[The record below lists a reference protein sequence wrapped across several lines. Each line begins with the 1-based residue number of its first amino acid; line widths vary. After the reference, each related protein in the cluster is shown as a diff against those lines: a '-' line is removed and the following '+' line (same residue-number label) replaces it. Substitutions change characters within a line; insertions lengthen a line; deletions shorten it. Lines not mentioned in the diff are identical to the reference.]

1 MKDIRIKKMLDLVPN
16 GATVLNIGCAQ
27 NPHIHR
33 ELAKKSRKIIGIDT
47 NQHELK
53 KLAQKGFET
62 YVMDAEKIKLDCRFD
77 CIIAGELIEHLNNPG
92 LFLQSIDKYLKKNG
106 TAILTTPNISS
117 LFLYAIVV
125 IFNQTQDPTH
135 VYYFDEKNLKTL
147 IGRFNF
153 RIKEIKYIPP
163 DIKFHGKGILFRSL
177 FFASTALANI
187 GYLFNKRLFSSY
199 LLIVIKRK
207 NG

>member
-1 MKDIRIKKMLDLVPN
+1 MKDIRIKELLKLVPN
-16 GATVLNIGCAQ
+16 NVTVLNIGCAQ

-33 ELAKKSRKIIGIDT
+33 ELAIKSQKIIGIDT
-47 NQHELK
+47 NQRELQ

-62 YVMDAEKIKLDCRFD
+62 YAMNAEKIKLDCLFD

-92 LFLQSIDKYLKKNG
+92 LFLQSVEKYLKKNG

-117 LFLYAIVV
+117 LFLYTIVV
-125 IFNQTQDPTH
+125 VFNQTQDPTH

-147 IGRFNF
+147 IDRFNF
-153 RIKEIKYIPP
+153 EIKEIKYIPP
-163 DIKFHGKGILFRSL
+163 EIKFHGKGILFRSV
-177 FFASTALANI
+177 FFVSTVLANI
-187 GYLFNKRLFSSY
+187 GYFFSKRLFGSY
-199 LLIVIKRK
+199 LLIVIKKK